1 MSSTEVNKN
10 AAADLRAPE
19 RDDANWDNADWG
31 KGGGLLPAIIQNVR
45 TGQVLMLGYMNED
58 SARKTVETGLVTFFS
73 RSKGRLWTKGET
85 SGNHLVY
92 CGARLDCDRDTI
104 LVQALPAGP
113 ACHTGART
121 CFGDDLPSNAGF
133 LAYLDQLVSQRRAEM
148 PAGSYTT
155 SLFSEGAAR
164 IAQKVGEEGVELA
177 LARMKDDRPEIA
189 NEAADLLYH
198 MLVLLADANMS
209 LDDAIGILR
218 QRHA

>member
-1 MSSTEVNKN
+1 MSGSKT
-10 AAADLRAPE
+10 DTGSMPAP
-19 RDDANWDNADWG
+19 DPIDWQSADWD
-31 KGGGLLPAIIQNVR
+31 KGGGILPAVVQDAR

-58 SARKTVETGLVTFFS
+58 AALKTVESGLVTFFS
-73 RSKGRLWTKGET
+73 RSKARLWTKGET

-177 LARMKDDRPEIA
+177 LARMKDDRSEIA

-198 MLVLLADANMS
+198 ILVLLADADMS